1 MNPEL
6 NLTYQEAL
14 DELTDLVNQLENE
27 NIPIDDLAEKVKR
40 ASDLI
45 QYCQSKLTHTNT
57 EVKKIIAKLD
67 NPSDI

>member
-1 MNPEL
+1 MNDKL

-14 DELTDLVNQLENE
+14 EELTDLVNELENE

-45 QYCQSKLTHTNT
+45 GYCQSKLTQTNT
-57 EVKKIIAKLD
+57 EVKKIITQLD
-67 NPSDI
+67 NPADL

>member
-1 MNPEL
+1 MNEPI
-6 NLTYQEAL
+6 NLTYQQAL
-14 DELTDLVNQLENE
+14 EELTDLVNELENE

-45 QYCQSKLTHTNT
+45 GYCQSKLTHTNT

>member
-1 MNPEL
+1 MNQEL
-6 NLTYQEAL
+6 NLTYQQAL
-14 DELTDLVNQLENE
+14 EELTDLVNELENE

-67 NPSDI
+67 NPTEI

>member
-1 MNPEL
+1 MNHEL
-6 NLTYQEAL
+6 NLTYQQAL
-14 DELTDLVNQLENE
+14 EELTDLVNELENE

-45 QYCQSKLTHTNT
+45 QYCQSKLTYTNT

-67 NPSDI
+67 NLTDL